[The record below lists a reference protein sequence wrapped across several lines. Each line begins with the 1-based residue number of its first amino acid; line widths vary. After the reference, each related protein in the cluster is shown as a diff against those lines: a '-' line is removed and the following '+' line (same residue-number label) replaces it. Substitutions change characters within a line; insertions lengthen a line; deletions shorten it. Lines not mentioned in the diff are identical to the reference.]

1 MMRSF
6 SAKLT
11 VVLYILVCFEIGAL
25 LVFLPWH
32 RTWQENNVL
41 FLLTEWLEWPWLRQW
56 IVSGWARGFVTGLGL
71 INILIGVREIVS
83 FSRTVRSIGGD
94 SALPDH

>member
-1 MMRSF
+1 MKSF

-32 RTWQENNVL
+32 RTWQENNLL
-41 FLLTEWLEWPWLRQW
+41 FLLAEWFDWPSLRLW
-56 IVSGWARGFVTGLGL
+56 IVSGWVRGFVTGLGVV
-71 INILIGVREIVS
+71 NILIGVREIIS
-83 FSRTVRSIGGD
+83 FSRTVRSLGGD
-94 SALPDH
+94 SALSDH

>member
-1 MMRSF
+1 MRSF

-41 FLLTEWLEWPWLRQW
+41 FLVSNWLEWPALQGW

-71 INILIGVREIVS
+71 INILIGIREIVG
-83 FSRTVRSIGGD
+83 FSRTVRSIGSD